1 MMKHN
6 KGNEMTLCRQQR
18 KESVLFEAYSDFLAT
33 KRDYAP
39 FIDHQCFQI
48 SHMISQF

>member
-6 KGNEMTLCRQQR
+6 KGNEMAPCRQQR
-18 KESVLFEAYSDFLAT
+18 KQYVLFEAPSDFLAT
-33 KRDYAP
+33 KRDYAS